1 MTKEILKT
9 VFAGILAGV
18 ALFMVPFFIIK
29 VIIFFLLI
37 KAIFRLLGG
46 RSRWHGM
53 RTAWAHKYKNMSEDE
68 RKAFTEKY
76 GKGCGNWHNSCSP
89 NENAEVK

>member
-46 RSRWHGM
+46 RRRWQG
-53 RTAWAHKYKNMSEDE
+53 AWAHKYKIMSEDE
-68 RKAFTEKY
+68 RKVFMEKY
-76 GKGCGNWHNSCSP
+76 GKGCHGWHNSCSP
-89 NENAEVK
+89 EQIPETK